1 MLIKY
6 KTWQKNSQSYL
17 H

>member
-6 KTWQKNSQSYL
+6 KNLSNM
-17 H
+17 

>member
-6 KTWQKNSQSYL
+6 KL
-17 H
+17 

>member
-6 KTWQKNSQSYL
+6 KSHSPKVV
-17 H
+17 

>member
-6 KTWQKNSQSYL
+6 KIAVKKC
-17 H
+17 HH